1 MKKML
6 SLSAI
11 GKDKTGIVSSISE
24 ILFKLGCNIEDST
37 MTLLSG
43 QFAVILLLDCPKNS
57 DVSKIKRS
65 LNASM
70 KKLGLSYSITEVDK
84 PKTNKKNF
92 GDYIIAVYGS
102 DRVGIVYNVSKY
114 LADKKINI
122 TDVQTKI
129 SGKKDKVY
137 IMLLEVNIP
146 KTLKIDNVK
155 QNLKQ
160 LAKELNV
167 EIFVNQADSQKI

>member
-57 DVSKIKRS
+57 DISKIKRS
-65 LNASM
+65 LNSSL
-70 KKLGLSYSITEVDK
+70 KKLDLSYSVTEVDK
-84 PKTNKKNF
+84 PKINKKNF
-92 GDYIIAVYGS
+92 GDYVIAVYGS

-146 KTLKIDNVK
+146 KILKIENVK

-167 EIFVNQADSQKI
+167 EIFINQADSQKI

>member
-11 GKDKTGIVSSISE
+11 GKDRTGIVSSISE

-65 LNASM
+65 LNSSM
-70 KKLGLSYSITEVDK
+70 KKLGLSFSVTEVDK

-92 GDYIIAVYGS
+92 GDYVIAVYGS
-102 DRVGIVYNVSKY
+102 DRVGIVYNVSKF
-114 LADKKINI
+114 LAAKKINI

-129 SGKKDKVY
+129 SGTKDKVY

-146 KTLKIDNVK
+146 KTLKIENVK
-155 QNLKQ
+155 QSLQQ

-167 EIFVNQADSQKI
+167 EIFVNQADSSQI

>member
-57 DVSKIKRS
+57 DVPKIKRS
-65 LNASM
+65 LNSSI
-70 KKLGLSYSITEVDK
+70 KKLGLSYSINEVDN

-102 DRVGIVYNVSKY
+102 DRVGIVYNVSKF

-146 KTLKIDNVK
+146 KTLKIETVK

-160 LAKELNV
+160 LAQELNV

>member
-1 MKKML
+1 MKML

-11 GKDKTGIVSSISE
+11 GKDRTGIVSSISE

-43 QFAVILLLDCPKNS
+43 QFAVILLLACPKNS
-57 DVSKIKRS
+57 DVAKIKRS
-65 LNASM
+65 LNSSM

-102 DRVGIVYNVSKY
+102 DRVGIVYNVSKF

-146 KTLKIDNVK
+146 KTLNIETVK

-160 LAKELNV
+160 LAQELNV

>member
-11 GKDKTGIVSSISE
+11 GIDRTGIVSSISK
-24 ILFKLGCNIEDST
+24 ILFELGCNIEDST

-57 DVSKIKRS
+57 DILKLKSKLKTS
-65 LNASM
+65 LS
-70 KKLGLSYSITEVDK
+70 KLDLSFSVMEVDK
-84 PKTNKKNF
+84 PGKAKKNF
-92 GDYIIAVYGS
+92 GEYIIAVYGA
-102 DRVGIVYNVSKY
+102 DKVGIVYNVSKY
-114 LADKKINI
+114 LADNKINI

-129 SGKKDKVY
+129 SGKKDKIY

-146 KTLKIDNVK
+146 KMIKETELRTQLDE
-155 QNLKQ
+155 
-160 LAKELNV
+160 LAKKLDV
-167 EIFVNQADSQKI
+167 EIFLNQADSSQI

>member
-1 MKKML
+1 ML

-11 GKDKTGIVSSISE
+11 GKDRTGIVSSISE

-65 LNASM
+65 LNSSM
-70 KKLGLSYSITEVDK
+70 KKLGLSFSVTEVDK

-92 GDYIIAVYGS
+92 GDYVIAVYGS
-102 DRVGIVYNVSKY
+102 DRVGIVYNVSKF
-114 LADKKINI
+114 LAAKKINI

-129 SGKKDKVY
+129 SGTKDKVY

-146 KTLKIDNVK
+146 KTLKIENVK
-155 QNLKQ
+155 QSLQQ

-167 EIFVNQADSQKI
+167 EIFVNQADSSQI

>member
-11 GKDKTGIVSSISE
+11 GKDRTGIVSSISK
-24 ILFKLGCNIEDST
+24 ILFELGCNIEDST

-57 DVSKIKRS
+57 DILKLKSKLKTS
-65 LNASM
+65 LS
-70 KKLGLSYSITEVDK
+70 KLDLSFSVTEVDK
-84 PKTNKKNF
+84 PGKAKKNF
-92 GDYIIAVYGS
+92 GEYIIAVYGA
-102 DRVGIVYNVSKY
+102 DKVGIVYNVSKY
-114 LADKKINI
+114 LADNKINI

-129 SGKKDKVY
+129 SGKKDKIY

-146 KTLKIDNVK
+146 KMIKETELRTQLDE
-155 QNLKQ
+155 
-160 LAKELNV
+160 LAKKLDV
-167 EIFVNQADSQKI
+167 EIFLNQADSSQI

>member
-1 MKKML
+1 MKML

-57 DVSKIKRS
+57 DISKIKRS
-65 LNASM
+65 LNSSM
-70 KKLGLSYSITEVDK
+70 KKLGLSYSVTEVDK

-146 KTLKIDNVK
+146 KALNIEIVK

>member
-1 MKKML
+1 ML

-57 DVSKIKRS
+57 DISKIKRS
-65 LNASM
+65 LNSSL
-70 KKLGLSYSITEVDK
+70 KKLDLSYSVTEVDK
-84 PKTNKKNF
+84 PKINKKNF
-92 GDYIIAVYGS
+92 GDYVIAVYGS
-102 DRVGIVYNVSKY
+102 DRVGIVYNVSKF

-146 KTLKIDNVK
+146 KILKIENVK

-167 EIFVNQADSQKI
+167 EIFINQADSQKI

>member
-11 GKDKTGIVSSISE
+11 GKDRTGIVSSISK
-24 ILFKLGCNIEDST
+24 ILFELGCNIEDST

-57 DVSKIKRS
+57 DILKLKSKLKTS
-65 LNASM
+65 LS
-70 KKLGLSYSITEVDK
+70 KLDLSFSVTEVDK
-84 PKTNKKNF
+84 SGKAKKNF
-92 GDYIIAVYGS
+92 GEYIIAVYGA
-102 DRVGIVYNVSKY
+102 DKVGIVYNVSKY
-114 LADKKINI
+114 LADNKINI

-129 SGKKDKVY
+129 SGKKDKIY

-146 KTLKIDNVK
+146 KMIKETELRTQLDE
-155 QNLKQ
+155 
-160 LAKELNV
+160 LAKKLDV
-167 EIFVNQADSQKI
+167 EIFLNQADSSQI

>member
-11 GKDKTGIVSSISE
+11 GKDRTGIVSSISE

-43 QFAVILLLDCPKNS
+43 QFAVILLLACPKNS
-57 DVSKIKRS
+57 DISKIKRS
-65 LNASM
+65 LNSSM
-70 KKLGLSYSITEVDK
+70 KKLGLSYSVTEVDK

-129 SGKKDKVY
+129 SGKKNKVY

-146 KTLKIDNVK
+146 KILKIENVK

>member
-1 MKKML
+1 MKML

-43 QFAVILLLDCPKNS
+43 QFAVILLLACPKNS
-57 DVSKIKRS
+57 DISKIKRS
-65 LNASM
+65 LNSSL
-70 KKLGLSYSITEVDK
+70 KKLDLSFSVNEVDK
-84 PKTNKKNF
+84 PKKSKANF
-92 GDYIIAVYGS
+92 GDYIIAVYGADKS
-102 DRVGIVYNVSKY
+102 GIVYNVSKY

-129 SGKKDKVY
+129 SGTKDKVY
-137 IMLLEVNIP
+137 IMLLEVTIP
-146 KTLKIDNVK
+146 KNMKEEQLKM
-155 QNLKQ
+155 QLKEIATK
-160 LAKELNV
+160 LEV
-167 EIFVNQADSQKI
+167 EIFVNQADSSEI

>member
-11 GKDKTGIVSSISE
+11 GKDRTGIVSSISE

-65 LNASM
+65 LNSSM
-70 KKLGLSYSITEVDK
+70 KKLGLSYSVTEVDK
-84 PKTNKKNF
+84 PKISKKNF

-102 DRVGIVYNVSKY
+102 DRVGIVYNVSKF

-122 TDVQTKI
+122 TDVQIKI

-146 KTLKIDNVK
+146 KTVNIDDFK
-155 QNLKQ
+155 HNLKH
-160 LAKELNV
+160 LAQELNV

>member
-57 DVSKIKRS
+57 DISKIKRS
-65 LNASM
+65 LNSSM
-70 KKLGLSYSITEVDK
+70 KKLGLSYSVTEVDK

-92 GDYIIAVYGS
+92 GDYVIAVYGS

-122 TDVQTKI
+122 TDVQTKV

-146 KTLKIDNVK
+146 KALKIEIVK

-167 EIFVNQADSQKI
+167 EIFVNQADSQQI

>member
-11 GKDKTGIVSSISE
+11 GKDRTGIVSSISE

-65 LNASM
+65 LNSSM
-70 KKLGLSYSITEVDK
+70 KKLGLSFSVTEVDK

-102 DRVGIVYNVSKY
+102 DRVGIVYNVSKF
-114 LADKKINI
+114 LAAKKINI

-129 SGKKDKVY
+129 SGTKDKVY

-146 KTLKIDNVK
+146 KTLKIENVK
-155 QNLKQ
+155 QSLQQ

-167 EIFVNQADSQKI
+167 EIFVNQADSSQI

>member
-1 MKKML
+1 ML

-11 GKDKTGIVSSISE
+11 GKDRTGIVSSISE

-65 LNASM
+65 LNSSM
-70 KKLGLSYSITEVDK
+70 KKLGLSFSVTEVDK

-102 DRVGIVYNVSKY
+102 DRVGIVYNVSKF
-114 LADKKINI
+114 LAAKKINI

-129 SGKKDKVY
+129 SGTKDKVY

-146 KTLKIDNVK
+146 KTLKIENVK
-155 QNLKQ
+155 QSLQQ

-167 EIFVNQADSQKI
+167 EIFVNQADSSQI

>member
-11 GKDKTGIVSSISE
+11 GKDRTGIVSSISE

-57 DVSKIKRS
+57 DISKIKRS
-65 LNASM
+65 LNSSM
-70 KKLGLSYSITEVDK
+70 KKLGLSYSVNEVDT
-84 PKTNKKNF
+84 PKASKKNF

-102 DRVGIVYNVSKY
+102 DRVGIVYNVSKF
-114 LADKKINI
+114 LAAKKIII

-129 SGKKDKVY
+129 SGTKDKVY

-146 KTLKIDNVK
+146 KMLKIETVK
-155 QNLKQ
+155 QDLQ
-160 LAKELNV
+160 ELAKELNV
-167 EIFVNQADSQKI
+167 EIFVNQADSSQI

>member
-11 GKDKTGIVSSISE
+11 GKDRTGIVSSISK
-24 ILFKLGCNIEDST
+24 ILFELGCNIEDST

-57 DVSKIKRS
+57 DILKLKSKLKTS
-65 LNASM
+65 LS
-70 KKLGLSYSITEVDK
+70 KLDLSFSVTEVDK
-84 PKTNKKNF
+84 PGKAKKNF
-92 GDYIIAVYGS
+92 GEYIIAVYGA
-102 DRVGIVYNVSKY
+102 DKAGIVYNVSKY
-114 LADKKINI
+114 LADNKINI

-129 SGKKDKVY
+129 SGKKDKIY

-146 KTLKIDNVK
+146 KMIKETELRTQLDE
-155 QNLKQ
+155 
-160 LAKELNV
+160 LAKKLDV
-167 EIFVNQADSQKI
+167 EIFLNQADSSQI

>member
-11 GKDKTGIVSSISE
+11 GKDRTGIVSSISK
-24 ILFKLGCNIEDST
+24 ILFELGCNIEDST

-57 DVSKIKRS
+57 DILKLKSKLKTS
-65 LNASM
+65 LS
-70 KKLGLSYSITEVDK
+70 KLDLYFSVTEVDK
-84 PKTNKKNF
+84 PGKAKKNF
-92 GDYIIAVYGS
+92 GEYIIAVYGA
-102 DRVGIVYNVSKY
+102 DKVGIVYNVSKY
-114 LADKKINI
+114 LADNKINI

-129 SGKKDKVY
+129 SGKKDKIY

-146 KTLKIDNVK
+146 KMIKETELRTQLDE
-155 QNLKQ
+155 
-160 LAKELNV
+160 LAKKLDV
-167 EIFVNQADSQKI
+167 EIFLNQADSSQI

>member
-11 GKDKTGIVSSISE
+11 GKDRTGIVSSISE

-57 DVSKIKRS
+57 DISKIKRS
-65 LNASM
+65 LNSSM
-70 KKLGLSYSITEVDK
+70 KKLGLSFSVTEVDK

-102 DRVGIVYNVSKY
+102 DRVGIVYNVSKF
-114 LADKKINI
+114 LAAKKINI

-129 SGKKDKVY
+129 SGTKDKVY

-146 KTLKIDNVK
+146 KTLKIENVK
-155 QNLKQ
+155 QSLQQ

-167 EIFVNQADSQKI
+167 EIFVNQADSSQI

>member
-1 MKKML
+1 ML

-57 DVSKIKRS
+57 DISKIKRS
-65 LNASM
+65 LNSSM
-70 KKLGLSYSITEVDK
+70 KKLGLSYSLTEVDK
-84 PKTNKKNF
+84 PKINKKNF

-146 KTLKIDNVK
+146 KTLKIEIVK

-160 LAKELNV
+160 LAKKLNV

>member
-1 MKKML
+1 MKEML

-11 GKDKTGIVSSISE
+11 GKDRTGIVSSISE

-65 LNASM
+65 LNSSM
-70 KKLGLSYSITEVDK
+70 KKLGLSFSVTEVDK

-92 GDYIIAVYGS
+92 GDYVIAVYGS
-102 DRVGIVYNVSKY
+102 DRVGIVYNVSKF
-114 LADKKINI
+114 LAAKKINI

-129 SGKKDKVY
+129 SGTKDKVY

-146 KTLKIDNVK
+146 KTLKIENVK
-155 QNLKQ
+155 QSLQQ

-167 EIFVNQADSQKI
+167 EIFVNQADSSQI

>member
-6 SLSAI
+6 SLSVI
-11 GKDKTGIVSSISE
+11 GKDRTGIVSSISE

>member
-11 GKDKTGIVSSISE
+11 GKDRTGIVSSISE

-43 QFAVILLLDCPKNS
+43 QFAVILLLACPKNS
-57 DVSKIKRS
+57 DISKMKRS
-65 LNASM
+65 LNSSL
-70 KKLGLSYSITEVDK
+70 KKLDLSFSVNEVDK
-84 PKTNKKNF
+84 PKTNKVNY
-92 GDYIIAVYGS
+92 GDYIIAVYGADKS
-102 DRVGIVYNVSKY
+102 GIVYNVSKY

-129 SGKKDKVY
+129 SGTKDKVY
-137 IMLLEVNIP
+137 IMLLEVTIP
-146 KTLKIDNVK
+146 KNMKEEQLKN
-155 QNLKQ
+155 QLKEIATK
-160 LAKELNV
+160 LEV
-167 EIFVNQADSQKI
+167 EIFVNQADSSEI

>member
-11 GKDKTGIVSSISE
+11 GKDRTGIVSSISE

>member
-11 GKDKTGIVSSISE
+11 GKDRTGIVSSISE

-57 DVSKIKRS
+57 DISKIKKS
-65 LNASM
+65 LNSSL
-70 KKLGLSYSITEVDK
+70 KKLDLSYSVTEVDK
-84 PKTNKKNF
+84 PKSNKKNF
-92 GDYIIAVYGS
+92 GDYVIAVYGS
-102 DRVGIVYNVSKY
+102 DRVGIVYNISKY
-114 LADKKINI
+114 LATKKINI

-129 SGKKDKVY
+129 SGTKDKVY
-137 IMLLEVNIP
+137 IMLLEVTVP
-146 KTLKIDNVK
+146 KKLKIEDVK
-155 QNLKQ
+155 HELQH

-167 EIFVNQADSQKI
+167 EIFVNQADSSQI

>member
-11 GKDKTGIVSSISE
+11 GKDRTGIVSSISE

-57 DVSKIKRS
+57 DISKIKRS
-65 LNASM
+65 LNSSM
-70 KKLGLSYSITEVDK
+70 KKLDLSYSLTEVDK

-92 GDYIIAVYGS
+92 GDYVIAVYGS

-129 SGKKDKVY
+129 SGKKNKVY

-146 KTLKIDNVK
+146 KILKIENVK

>member
-11 GKDKTGIVSSISE
+11 GKDRTGIVSSISK
-24 ILFKLGCNIEDST
+24 ILFELGCNIEDST

-57 DVSKIKRS
+57 DILKLKSKLKTS
-65 LNASM
+65 LS
-70 KKLGLSYSITEVDK
+70 KLDLSFSVTEVDK
-84 PKTNKKNF
+84 PGKAKKNF
-92 GDYIIAVYGS
+92 GEYIIAVYGA
-102 DRVGIVYNVSKY
+102 DKVGIVYNVSKY
-114 LADKKINI
+114 LADNKINI

-129 SGKKDKVY
+129 SGKKDKIY

-146 KTLKIDNVK
+146 KTIKET
-155 QNLKQ
+155 NLRTQ
-160 LAKELNV
+160 LDELAKELDV
-167 EIFVNQADSQKI
+167 EIFLNQADSSQI